1 MPAPISTKASLT
13 QQDLS
18 GPEAALDPHS
28 EGAIR
33 RAVIG
38 WWPYDHDTSIA
49 SVRIRCLHPLAH
61 LRRDGYPVELFDL
74 RNAGNY
80 RAVLISKHFSQKA
93 LQSEERRVGK
103 EWVRECG
110 SRRSRDTKK

>member
-1 MPAPISTKASLT
+1 MPHPISTKASLT

-18 GPEAALDPHS
+18 EPEAALDPHS

-38 WWPYDHDTSIA
+38 WWPYEHDTSIA

-61 LRRDGYPVELFDL
+61 LRHDGYPVELFDP

-80 RAVLISKHFSQKA
+80 RAVRLSTHLSKKSLEAAKGHKP
-93 LQSEERRVGK
+93 RG
-103 EWVRECG
+103 VRNVL
-110 SRRSRDTKK
+110 DY